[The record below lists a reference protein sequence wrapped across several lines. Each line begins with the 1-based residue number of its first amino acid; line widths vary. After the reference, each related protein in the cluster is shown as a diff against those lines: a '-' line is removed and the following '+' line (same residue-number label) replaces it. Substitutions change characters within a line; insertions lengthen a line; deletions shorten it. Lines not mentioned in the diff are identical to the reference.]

1 MIDDCIFCKIVSGDI
16 PSTRIYE
23 DEYTLAFMDINP
35 IIHGHA
41 LVIPKQHHKY
51 ITDTPEA
58 LLSRCVA
65 VAKRVAQAQVDALG
79 ADGVNLHQANGSDAG
94 QVVPHIHFHVIPRFA
109 NDGHHWNWSPKDY
122 DSVDA
127 MNEIG
132 NTLKNAIT

>member
-1 MIDDCIFCKIVSGDI
+1 MTTDCIFCKIVAGEI

-23 DEYTLAFMDINP
+23 DEAIIAFMDISP

-41 LVIPKQHHKY
+41 LVIPKLHYKY
-51 ITDTPEA
+51 ITDTPAE
-58 LLSRCVA
+58 LLGRCLS
-65 VAKRVAQAQVDALG
+65 VAKRVAQAQVDVLG
-79 ADGVNLHQANGSDAG
+79 ADGVNLHQANGSAAG
-94 QVVPHIHFHVIPRFA
+94 QVVPHIHFHVIPRFR
-109 NDGHHWNWSPKDY
+109 NDDHHWNWNHKDY